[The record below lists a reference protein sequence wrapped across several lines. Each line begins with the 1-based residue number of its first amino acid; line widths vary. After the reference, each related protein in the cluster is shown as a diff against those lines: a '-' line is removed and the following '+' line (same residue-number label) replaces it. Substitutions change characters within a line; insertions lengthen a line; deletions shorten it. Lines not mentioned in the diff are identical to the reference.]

1 MDKVLLT
8 PAKPGRI
15 INRVKD
21 SKFYGDINRAV
32 HEEQVKDFIN
42 LIKAKYHDANHH
54 VSAYLL
60 GSGVLLSKNAND
72 DGEPAGSSGRPV
84 LQAIEGA
91 GLTNT
96 VIVVTRYFGG
106 TKLGIGGLVRAYGET
121 ARLLIKQAV
130 IQRLQLYYQLTI
142 VGAYNQLG
150 NILGQLSAHHADI
163 LSTEY
168 TNSGGV
174 ITVLVKADLYSS
186 LKDRLIEKTANQVRI
201 ENREDIYQ

>member
-8 PAKPGRI
+8 PAKPGQI

-42 LIKAKYHDANHH
+42 LIKAKYHAANHH

-106 TKLGIGGLVRAYGET
+106 TKLGIGGLIRAYGET

-130 IQRLQLYYQLTI
+130 IQKLQLYYQLTI

-150 NILGQLSAHHADI
+150 NILGQLGAHHAEI

-168 TNSGGV
+168 TNNGGI
-174 ITVLVKADLYSS
+174 ITVLIKPELYSS
-186 LKDRLIEKTANQVRI
+186 LQERLIEKTANQVRI
-201 ENREDIYQ
+201 ENREDIYR

>member
-8 PAKPGRI
+8 PAKPGQI

-106 TKLGIGGLVRAYGET
+106 TKLGIGGLIRAYGET
-121 ARLLIKQAV
+121 ARLLIKQAA
-130 IQRLQLYYQLTI
+130 IQKLQLYYQLTI
-142 VGAYNQLG
+142 VGAYNHLG
-150 NILGQLSAHHADI
+150 NILGQLGAHHAEI

-168 TNSGGV
+168 TNSGGI
-174 ITVLVKADLYSS
+174 ITVLIKPELYSP
-186 LKDRLIEKTANQVRI
+186 LQERLIEKTANQVRI
-201 ENREDIYQ
+201 ENREDIYR

>member
-8 PAKPGRI
+8 PAKPVQI

-106 TKLGIGGLVRAYGET
+106 TKLGIGGLIRAYGET
-121 ARLLIKQAV
+121 ARLLIKQVV
-130 IQRLQLYYQLTI
+130 IQKLQLYYQLTI

-150 NILGQLSAHHADI
+150 NILGQLSAHHAEI

-168 TNSGGV
+168 TNTGGI
-174 ITVLVKADLYSS
+174 ITVLIKPELYSS
-186 LKDRLIEKTANQVRI
+186 LQERLIEKTANQVRI
-201 ENREDIYQ
+201 ENREDIYR

>member
-8 PAKPGRI
+8 PAKPGQI

-60 GSGVLLSKNAND
+60 GRGVLLSKNAND

-106 TKLGIGGLVRAYGET
+106 TKLGIGGLIRAYGET

-130 IQRLQLYYQLTI
+130 IQKLQLYYQLTI

-150 NILGQLSAHHADI
+150 NILGQLGAHHAEI

-168 TNSGGV
+168 TNTGGI
-174 ITVLVKADLYSS
+174 ITVLIKPELYTS
-186 LKDRLIEKTANQVRI
+186 LQERLIEKTANQVRI
-201 ENREDIYQ
+201 ENREDIYR